1 MRCTCCNKNL
11 NDYETTRKHAI
22 TGEYLDMC
30 NRCIADLDI
39 PTQDRKDLI
48 SESDL
53 DVDDLE
59 LIEDGPLQGVLT
71 NSKKCGNISFKG
83 DYEETE

>member
-1 MRCTCCNKNL
+1 MRCVACNCNL
-11 NDYETTRKHAI
+11 NDFETTRKHAI

-30 NRCIADLDI
+30 NRCVVDLDV
-39 PTQDRKDLI
+39 PTKDRKDLI

-53 DVDDLE
+53 DLDGLE
-59 LIEDGPLQGVLT
+59 HIEDGPFEGVLT
-71 NSKKCGNISFKG
+71 NTKKYGKIYFKG